1 MKPLGR
7 SAQRPDLIRVGFMG
21 AALFVFTDGPLF
33 FVSNTVLGRPVA
45 SWSDEVVAGGL
56 TAAAAACGALA
67 AWYLWRSGGRYPQLR
82 CLSAAAAVGAF
93 VLLTA
98 VSTLWSVDEALHTGW
113 RSAVY
118 AGLALLAWQ
127 LADLG
132 DRAWQPLALM
142 AAAGVAASLAVAVVH
157 PSAGIDANGDWQG
170 IYHSRNLLAPVAAVG
185 VIAGVRLVWGGGSAR
200 RLGWAL
206 GVPSLLAMVYAGS
219 RTAWL
224 ALAAGAGLATLP
236 VLRRRLAQ
244 RWDEPR
250 ARATTWAAL
259 AAGVAAASAVVA
271 AIWNT
276 PTFAQR
282 RTIWQVSWEQFLER
296 PLHGHG
302 FAAVWSWPEFLDNH
316 DLLDRGSAHNGL
328 LEVLLGLGVL
338 GLVPF
343 AAIVVLAVRNTGRD
357 LLRNPG
363 PDTWMW
369 AAVVAVM
376 LIENLTESFIL
387 RFSYN
392 WVIIMAAALR
402 TPSRGTRPAISSGP
416 GSRPEAAAETRSVV

>member
-1 MKPLGR
+1 MRLLGWAARR
-7 SAQRPDLIRVGFMG
+7 SDLLRVGFV
-21 AALFVFTDGPLF
+21 AAVLFVFTDGPLF
-33 FVSNTVLGRPVA
+33 FLSNTVLGRPVA

-56 TAAAAACGALA
+56 TAAAAACGALVA
-67 AWYLWRSGGRYPQLR
+67 RDLWRSGGRSPQR
-82 CLSAAAAVGAF
+82 PCPSSVAAVGAF
-93 VLLTA
+93 VLLA
-98 VSTLWSVDEALHTGW
+98 AASTVWSVDEALHTGW

-132 DRAWQPLALM
+132 DRVWQPLALM
-142 AAAGVAASLAVAVVH
+142 AAAGVFASHLVAGFD
-157 PSAGIDANGDWQG
+157 PSTGTDLNGDWQG
-170 IYHSRNLLAPVAAVG
+170 IYHSRNLLGPVAAIG

-206 GVPSLLAMVYAGS
+206 GLLSLLAMVYAGS

-236 VLRRRLAQ
+236 VMRHRLAQ

-259 AAGVAAASAVVA
+259 AAGVAAASAVSA

-282 RTIWQVSWEQFLER
+282 RTIWQASWEQFLER

-343 AAIVVLAVRNTGRD
+343 TVIVVLAVRNASRD

-363 PDTWMW
+363 PDTWTW

-376 LIENLTESFIL
+376 LIENTTESFIL

-392 WVIIMAAALR
+392 WAIIMTAALR
-402 TPSRGTRPAISSGP
+402 TPGRASRQAISSGP
-416 GSRPEAAAETRSVV
+416 GSRP